1 MELPIIRTAGEEHW
15 DCQSC
20 GVCCRGSLIL
30 LSETDLQKIREQKW
44 EDDPEFQGK
53 KLLVRDARAG
63 SGQRLAQQ
71 ADGSCVFLTTAG
83 RCRIHEKFGFE
94 SKPLVCRVFPLQL
107 VPREKHA
114 VLTLRRAC
122 PSAALDEGRELT
134 EHLPEIKRL
143 VADGQLEIALP
154 SAETTAQPAWQ
165 QANRVMAA
173 AARIFGDERF
183 PPVRRVVH
191 ALLLAKLLDR
201 ARTSKLDLERFNELI
216 SIVEPGVVAEASPFF
231 ADRKPPSSLGGVLFR
246 LTAAEYVR
254 LHPDYHPPAGA
265 FARFK
270 LFRALARMLAGRGQ
284 LPALHPTF
292 PRANFAELNQPLAE
306 ANPSLLAP
314 EIQQPLARYL
324 TTSAASYQYALA
336 GRKNWS
342 IVHSIRALA
351 MTYPIAMYLL
361 RWATA
366 GGDATPKDVAKIITA
381 LDRGQGFSSLAGP
394 RYRTVIGLLDFQN
407 DLERIAVWYAR

>member
-1 MELPIIRTAGEEHW
+1 VELPIIRTAGEEHW

-30 LSETDLQKIREQKW
+30 LSEADLQKIREQKW
-44 EDDPEFQGK
+44 EADPEFQGQ

-71 ADGSCVFLTTAG
+71 ADGSCVFLTAAG
-83 RCRIHEKFGFE
+83 RCRIHEKFGAE

-122 PSAALDEGRELT
+122 PSAALDEGRELA

-143 VADGQLEIALP
+143 VAAGELPIALP
-154 SAETTAQPAWQ
+154 DSETTGQPAWQ
-165 QANRVMAA
+165 QATRVMAA
-173 AARIFGDERF
+173 VARIFGDERF

-191 ALLLAKLLDR
+191 ALLFAKLLDR
-201 ARTSKLDLERFNELI
+201 SRTSKLDLEKFGELI
-216 SIVEPGVVAEASPFF
+216 SILEPGVVAEAAPFF
-231 ADRKPPSSLGGVLFR
+231 AERRPPSSIGGLLFR

-254 LHPDYHPPAGA
+254 LHPDYGPPAGS
-265 FARFK
+265 FPRIQ
-270 LFRALARMLAGRGQ
+270 LFRALARMLRGRGT

-292 PRANFAELNQPLAE
+292 PRANFGELNQPLAE
-306 ANPSLLAP
+306 TNPALLAP

-324 TTSAASYQYALA
+324 ATSAASYQYALA

-342 IVHSIRALA
+342 IVQSIRALA

-366 GGDATPKDVAKIITA
+366 GREATRADVAKIIAA

-394 RYRTVIGLLDFQN
+394 RYRLVLGLLDFQN